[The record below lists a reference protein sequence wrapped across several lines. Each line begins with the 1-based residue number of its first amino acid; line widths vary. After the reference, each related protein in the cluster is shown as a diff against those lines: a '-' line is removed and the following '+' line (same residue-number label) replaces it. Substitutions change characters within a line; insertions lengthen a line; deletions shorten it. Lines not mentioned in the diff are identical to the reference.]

1 MHAALMNFAFLCHET
16 AYAHLIK
23 ESNLI
28 SGKETEDNVNFNP
41 RISSGHRP
49 MAYFEAIREKTT
61 NGWADGW
68 ADGWTDEQSYL

>member
-28 SGKETEDNVNFNP
+28 SGKETEDDVNFNP

-49 MAYFEAIREKTT
+49 MAEFEAIREKMDGRTDGQT
-61 NGWADGW
+61 NRASCRGA
-68 ADGWTDEQSYL
+68 L

>member
-28 SGKETEDNVNFNP
+28 SGKETEDDVNFNP

-49 MAYFEAIREKTT
+49 MAEFEAIREKMT
-61 NGWADGW
+61 DGW
-68 ADGWTDEQSYL
+68 LVGQTDEQSLL